1 MSKPPLFF
9 IVIIGLIIVAASFR
23 FMQQRR
29 EKADN
34 DMAPLQ
40 QKLVVVSNKREKPI
54 NDRRSRQQEVTPAG
68 TSMRYEASFKP
79 QSGGMEQTFRLDAQQ
94 YHALTVGDKG
104 TLSYKGVDFNSAS
117 CIPCISTVKISATLT
132 KIFSGRGKGC
142 TRLRIKNPQTQSINK
157 RPILISITF
166 SLCFALIQPISHL
179 TRHFFP
185 M

>member
-40 QKLVVVSNKREKPI
+40 QKLVVSNKREKPI

-79 QSGGMEQTFRLDAQQ
+79 QSGGMEQTFRLNAQQ

-104 TLSYKGVDFNSAS
+104 TLSYKG
-117 CIPCISTVKISATLT
+117 
-132 KIFSGRGKGC
+132 
-142 TRLRIKNPQTQSINK
+142 TRFVSFVGEQ
-157 RPILISITF
+157 
-166 SLCFALIQPISHL
+166 
-179 TRHFFP
+179 
-185 M
+185 

>member
-1 MSKPPLFF
+1 MSKPPLFL

-68 TSMRYEASFKP
+68 TSMRYEA
-79 QSGGMEQTFRLDAQQ
+79 
-94 YHALTVGDKG
+94 
-104 TLSYKGVDFNSAS
+104 AS
-117 CIPCISTVKISATLT
+117 NRKAEEWSRRFASTPSSTT
-132 KIFSGRGKGC
+132 
-142 TRLRIKNPQTQSINK
+142 P
-157 RPILISITF
+157 
-166 SLCFALIQPISHL
+166 
-179 TRHFFP
+179 
-185 M
+185 

>member
-34 DMAPLQ
+34 APLQ

-104 TLSYKGVDFNSAS
+104 TLSYKG
-117 CIPCISTVKISATLT
+117 
-132 KIFSGRGKGC
+132 
-142 TRLRIKNPQTQSINK
+142 TRFVSFVGEQ
-157 RPILISITF
+157 
-166 SLCFALIQPISHL
+166 
-179 TRHFFP
+179 
-185 M
+185 

>member
-9 IVIIGLIIVAASFR
+9 IVIIGLIVVAASFR

-29 EKADN
+29 
-34 DMAPLQ
+34 

-104 TLSYKGVDFNSAS
+104 TLSYKG
-117 CIPCISTVKISATLT
+117 
-132 KIFSGRGKGC
+132 
-142 TRLRIKNPQTQSINK
+142 TRFVSFVGEQ
-157 RPILISITF
+157 
-166 SLCFALIQPISHL
+166 
-179 TRHFFP
+179 
-185 M
+185 